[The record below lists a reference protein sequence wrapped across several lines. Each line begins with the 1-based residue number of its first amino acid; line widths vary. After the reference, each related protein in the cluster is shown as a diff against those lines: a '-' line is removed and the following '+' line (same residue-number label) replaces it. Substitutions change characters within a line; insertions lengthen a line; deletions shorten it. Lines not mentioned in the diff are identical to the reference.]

1 MQAMLEHIKF
11 RVRNFL
17 GDAYYGKVKILRK
30 VRGLNMCAI
39 VRVRDTVHTRVRY
52 SRGRFRVE
60 QVIGIVKNRFRD
72 RDRDF
77 HKPYGIFPTGIC
89 NR

>member
-1 MQAMLEHIKF
+1 ME
-11 RVRNFL
+11 
-17 GDAYYGKVKILRK
+17 ILRK

-72 RDRDF
+72 RDRDRDF

>member
-1 MQAMLEHIKF
+1 ME
-11 RVRNFL
+11 
-17 GDAYYGKVKILRK
+17 ILRK

-52 SRGRFRVE
+52 SIGRFRVE

-72 RDRDF
+72 RDF